1 MIRQSISTCCD
12 SLVGLFAVEASRP
25 RGVGIAAVLADDSGE
40 VAIRITQVKVRPAAA
55 ALVAVAVL
63 ARAGPDQK

>member
-1 MIRQSISTCCD
+1 M
-12 SLVGLFAVEASRP
+12 EASRP